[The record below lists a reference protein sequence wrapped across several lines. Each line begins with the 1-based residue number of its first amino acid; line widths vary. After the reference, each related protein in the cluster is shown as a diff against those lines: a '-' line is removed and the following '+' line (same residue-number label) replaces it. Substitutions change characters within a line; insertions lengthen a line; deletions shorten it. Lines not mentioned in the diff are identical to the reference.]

1 MGHEHMMNK
10 WFPGAFIACLLIVI
24 LTTAP
29 YAYASPSRVSL
40 KQVLV
45 IDPAHGGRDAG
56 VRISEKLQEK
66 NVTLAIATALRRE
79 LEKSENLTVRLT
91 RDTDRDLSPADRVKL
106 VRDWHPDVFIGI
118 HVNAGFG
125 KGASGYELY
134 FPGFNL
140 PASPASAAKSESQE
154 ILQDMTKNK
163 YLNSSVRLA
172 QGIQR
177 QMERVFPRKGRG
189 LRDAPVVILDDLTIP
204 AVVVEIG
211 FATNTADREKITDLN
226 TQKAIVKALGNG
238 IKEYFR

>member
-1 MGHEHMMNK
+1 MMKK
-10 WFPGAFIACLLIVI
+10 WFAGACIPLLLVVI

-29 YAYASPSRVSL
+29 YSYATPPRVSPP
-40 KQVLV
+40 QVLV
-45 IDPAHGGRDAG
+45 IDPAHGGKDAG
-56 VRISEKLQEK
+56 VGVSEKLQEK
-66 NVTLAIATALRRE
+66 NVTLAIAIALQRE
-79 LEKSENLTVRLT
+79 LQKSENLVVRLT
-91 RDTDRDLSPADRVKL
+91 RDRDLDVSRAARIKL

-140 PASPASAAKSESQE
+140 PASSAAAAKSESQE

-172 QGIQR
+172 QGVQR

-189 LRDAPVVILDDLTIP
+189 LRDAPLVILDDLTIP

-211 FATNTADREKITDLN
+211 FATNTADREKITDPN
-226 TQKAIVKALGNG
+226 TQRAVVRALGNS
-238 IKEYFR
+238 IKEYLR